1 MSLCVKP
8 RWMQRGLVAFCLS
21 IVAATSLADR
31 VSAAEPSAAA
41 TVTQAASDLLQK
53 LTGQTAKPPE
63 KAASK
68 PETSKPEKSAAQG
81 EAGNVPAPEPVA
93 QSATL
98 RGDQK
103 RTRFV
108 AGLSKAVNVN
118 VFTLAD
124 PYRVVIELPQI
135 QFQLPQAQSNQAH
148 GLVKAYRYGLFAPGK
163 SRIILDV
170 TGPVLVENVKVSEA
184 KAGEP
189 ANLSLELVP
198 TERAMFLAGQSRQL
212 VTSAA
217 GDGLL
222 KVTKAPLPANGR
234 PNKVKKPIIVI
245 DPGHGGHDG
254 GANKNGT
261 IEKEVVLAFG
271 LMLREKLLATGR
283 FDVLMTRDS
292 DKFVDL
298 DERREFARKH
308 NAALFMAIHADYI
321 PSGSN
326 VRGATIYT
334 LRESMAKSMARSV
347 DKSVTGD
354 VLEGVEIDQVRKIE
368 ETPGALKNILSDLA
382 QRENKPTLDRTNF
395 FAKNVIEYMG
405 QSTEL
410 KAEPHREAA
419 FRVLKSAQVPS
430 VLIELAYVS
439 NRQDAANLKSDEWRN
454 RVSASLVAAV
464 NRYFNMALLP
474 L

>member
-1 MSLCVKP
+1 
-8 RWMQRGLVAFCLS
+8 MQRGTVALCLS
-21 IVAATSLADR
+21 LVAATSLAKQ
-31 VSAAEPSAAA
+31 SNAAEPTVAAA
-41 TVTQAASDLLQK
+41 SAQAPSGSSSKASAQAVK
-53 LTGQTAKPPE
+53 V
-63 KAASK
+63 
-68 PETSKPEKSAAQG
+68 PETPSDRGGVDKGVADKGAGDKSAAQDST
-81 EAGNVPAPEPVA
+81 AAALRPEPIA

-98 RGDQK
+98 GGDEK
-103 RTRFV
+103 RTRFS
-108 AGLSKAVNVN
+108 AGLSKAVPVN

-135 QFQLPQAQSNQAH
+135 SFQLSPTQATQAH
-148 GLVKAYRYGLFAPGK
+148 GLVKSYRYGLFAPGK

-170 TGPVLVENVKVSEA
+170 TSPVLVENVKVGEA
-184 KAGEP
+184 KPGVP
-189 ANLSLELVP
+189 ANLSLDLVP
-198 TERAMFLAGQSRQL
+198 TDRTTFLAGQSRQL
-212 VTSAA
+212 VSSAN
-217 GDGLL
+217 GSGLL
-222 KVTKAPLPANGR
+222 KMVKAPLPANSR
-234 PNKVKKPIIVI
+234 ASKIKKPVIVI

-308 NAALFMAIHADYI
+308 NAALFMAIHADYV

-334 LRESMAKSMARSV
+334 LRENMAKSMARSV
-347 DKSVTGD
+347 DKSVAGD
-354 VLEGVEIDQVRKIE
+354 VLEGVEIEQVRKIE
-368 ETPGALKNILSDLA
+368 DTPDTLKNILSDLA
-382 QRENKPTLDRTNF
+382 QREKKPTLDRTNF